1 MSIFY
6 VCSSELHYYGLSQ
19 MRAFKIGILTATA
32 LTISTI
38 SYFSQSDDEL
48 MVANDC
54 QCSSGHLT
62 INNSVQC
69 MKVEQESTWMSW
81 LTGDSRSAQFHYL
94 DLLELLTSS
103 DEPQK
108 ARSLSPRF

>member
-1 MSIFY
+1 
-6 VCSSELHYYGLSQ
+6 

>member
-1 MSIFY
+1 MYALVSYTI
-6 VCSSELHYYGLSQ
+6 YGLSQ

-32 LTISTI
+32 ITISTI
-38 SYFSQSDDEL
+38 SYFSQSGDEL

-54 QCSSGHLT
+54 QCSSGHLA

-69 MKVEQESTWMSW
+69 MKVEQDSTWMSW
-81 LTGDSRSAQFHYL
+81 ITGDSRSAQFHYL